1 MHIFSQS
8 NLEVKR
14 FLFLYQHDA
23 NENCVSYH
31 AQAIVSIIQAI
42 MALGGLK
49 RLVPTYLV
57 ISYQLSDINLQA

>member
-1 MHIFSQS
+1 MVSQS

-31 AQAIVSIIQAI
+31 AQALVSIIQAI
-42 MALGGLK
+42 MALGGN
-49 RLVPTYLV
+49 
-57 ISYQLSDINLQA
+57 SNA